1 MDTAGWFALAGGV
14 GLFLYGLE
22 LMAEGMET
30 AAAGPL
36 KSMVTNLVRSVP
48 RGILVG
54 AAVTGVV
61 QSSAAVTL
69 LAISL
74 AGSGLI
80 PLAGAAGVVMGA
92 NIGTTVTAQLLR
104 FSGAGGAAL
113 PVLLA
118 QGCCL
123 FGAAVTL
130 FCRKGPLR
138 AAGQA
143 VLGFG
148 LLFSGL
154 GGVRSAAAPL
164 GQSPAFIRMLS
175 QLRHPLPGV
184 AAGIASSVLLQ
195 SSSAAVGLLQALA
208 ATGAVRWALAVPVVL
223 GQNLGACATPLLAAR
238 AGGSAAGR
246 QCARFHLLFN
256 LLGGAVCLGL
266 MGAAGLLGL
275 GWMLAQ
281 PANPGGI
288 ANFHTL
294 FNLGATLALAPFAR
308 PLLALAGAGLETEE
322 AKQGKQA
329 PRAARRSAPGQAAGG

>member
-14 GLFLYGLE
+14 GLFLYGLQ
-22 LMAEGMET
+22 LMAEGMEA

-36 KSMVTNLVRSVP
+36 RGMVAGLVRSVP

-54 AAVTGVV
+54 AAITGVV

-104 FSGAGGAAL
+104 FTGAGAAAL
-113 PVLLA
+113 PALLA

-123 FGAAVTL
+123 AGAAATL

-175 QLRHPLPGV
+175 GLRHPLPGL
-184 AAGIASSVLLQ
+184 AAGAVSSMLLQ

-208 ATGAVRWALAVPVVL
+208 ATGAVHWGLAVPVVL

-238 AGGSAAGR
+238 AGGAGAGR

-256 LLGGAVCLGL
+256 LLGGIACLGL
-266 MGAAGLLGL
+266 MGAASLLGL
-275 GWMLAQ
+275 GDALLQ
-281 PANPGGI
+281 PADPGGI

-294 FNLGATLALAPFAR
+294 FNLGATLALAPFTS
-308 PLLALAGAGLETEE
+308 PLLALAGAGLTPGRQ
-322 AKQGKQA
+322 KA
-329 PRAARRSAPGQAAGG
+329 PAQPAQPA

>member
-1 MDTAGWFALAGGV
+1 MDTAGWFALAGGI
-14 GLFLYGLE
+14 GLFLYGLQ
-22 LMAEGMET
+22 LMAEGLSA

-36 KSMVTNLVRSVP
+36 RAVLARLVRSVP
-48 RGILVG
+48 RGILAG
-54 AAVTGVV
+54 AVLTGLI

-69 LAISL
+69 LTVSL
-74 AGSGLI
+74 AGAGLL

-104 FSGAGGAAL
+104 LSGVGGAGGAAL

-123 FGAAVTL
+123 VGAALTL
-130 FCRKGPLR
+130 VCPKGPLR

-143 VLGFG
+143 VFGFG

-164 GQSPAFIRMLS
+164 GQSPAFLRLLS
-175 QLRHPLPGV
+175 GLRRPLPGL
-184 AAGIASSVLLQ
+184 AAGALSSILLQ

-208 ATGAVRWALAVPVVL
+208 STGAVRWGLAVPVVL
-223 GQNLGACATPLLAAR
+223 GQNIGACATPLLAAG
-238 AGGSAAGR
+238 AGGSPAGV

-256 LLGGAVCLGL
+256 LLGGGACLGL
-266 MGAAGLLGL
+266 LCAAGALGF
-275 GWMLAQ
+275 GDALAR
-281 PANPGGI
+281 PASVGGI

-294 FNLGATLALAPFAR
+294 FNLAATLLLAPFTR
-308 PLLALAGAGLETEE
+308 RLLTLA
-322 AKQGKQA
+322 A
-329 PRAARRSAPGQAAGG
+329 PRPRAERGYSPAKSKSAAS

>member
-1 MDTAGWFALAGGV
+1 MDKAGWFALAGGV
-14 GLFLYGLE
+14 GLFLYGLQ

-36 KSMVTNLVRSVP
+36 RGAVARLVCSVP

-54 AAVTGVV
+54 ALLTGVV

-69 LAISL
+69 LAIGL

-104 FSGAGGAAL
+104 FSGGSAAGPA
-113 PVLLA
+113 LLA
-118 QGCCL
+118 QAAC
-123 FGAAVTL
+123 FAGAGVLL
-130 FCRKGPLR
+130 FCKKGPWR

-154 GGVRSAAAPL
+154 GGVRQAAAPL
-164 GQSPAFIRMLS
+164 GQSPAFLRLLS
-175 QLRHPLPGV
+175 GLRHPLPGV
-184 AAGIASSVLLQ
+184 AVGALSSVLLQ

-208 ATGAVRWALAVPVVL
+208 GTGAVRWGLAVPVVL

-238 AGGSAAGR
+238 AGGTRAGV

-256 LLGGAVCLGL
+256 LLGGGACLGL
-266 MGAAGLLGL
+266 MGLAQLLGL
-275 GWMLAQ
+275 DPMLQAQ
-281 PANPGGI
+281 AGPGGI

-294 FNLGATLALAPFAR
+294 FNLGTTLLLAPFAGR
-308 PLLALAGAGLETEE
+308 LLALAGPEKGRRVPKPSRGAGRERR
-322 AKQGKQA
+322 KA
-329 PRAARRSAPGQAAGG
+329 PSA

>member
-14 GLFLYGLE
+14 GLFLYGLA

-36 KSMVTNLVRSVP
+36 KTMVTSLVCSVP

-104 FSGAGGAAL
+104 FSGAGSAAL

-123 FGAAVTL
+123 LGAAAAL

-184 AAGIASSVLLQ
+184 AAGAVSSMLLQ

-208 ATGAVRWALAVPVVL
+208 ATGAVRWGLAVPVVL

-238 AGGSAAGR
+238 AGGTGAGR

-256 LLGGAVCLGL
+256 LLGGLVCLGL
-266 MGAAGLLGL
+266 MGAARLLGL
-275 GWMLAQ
+275 DWMLAQ
-281 PANPGGI
+281 PADPGGI

-294 FNLGATLALAPFAR
+294 FNAGATLALAPFAR
-308 PLLALAGAGLETEE
+308 PLLALAGAGLP
-322 AKQGKQA
+322 AKQNKQA
-329 PRAARRSAPGQAAGG
+329 PRAARRRAAGQPMGG

>member
-1 MDTAGWFALAGGV
+1 MDRAGWFALAGGI
-14 GLFLYGLE
+14 GLFLYGLQ

-36 KSMVTNLVRSVP
+36 RGAVARLVCSVP

-54 AAVTGVV
+54 AALTGVV

-69 LAISL
+69 LAIGL

-104 FSGAGGAAL
+104 FSGNGGSAAGPA
-113 PVLLA
+113 LLA
-118 QGCCL
+118 QAAC
-123 FGAAVTL
+123 FAGAGLLL
-130 FCRKGPLR
+130 FCKKGPWR

-154 GGVRSAAAPL
+154 GVVRQAAAPL
-164 GQSPAFIRMLS
+164 GQSPAFLRLLS
-175 QLRHPLPGV
+175 GLRHPLPGV
-184 AAGIASSVLLQ
+184 AAGALSSMLLQ

-208 ATGAVRWALAVPVVL
+208 GTGAVRWGLAVPVVL

-238 AGGSAAGR
+238 AGGSPAGL

-256 LLGGAVCLGL
+256 LLGGGICL
-266 MGAAGLLGL
+266 GLLGL
-275 GWMLAQ
+275 ASLLGLDAALQ
-281 PANPGGI
+281 APAGPGGI
-288 ANFHTL
+288 ADFHTL
-294 FNLGATLALAPFAR
+294 FNLGTTLLLAPFTGR
-308 PLLALAGAGLETEE
+308 LLALT
-322 AKQGKQA
+322 
-329 PRAARRSAPGQAAGG
+329 APGGLRRAET